1 MNVPNCCEQMWPKA
15 RDLLLLWLFL
25 VLVVIVACEMVI
37 GSHMD
42 VLLGILDYSRESTV
56 FSLNDSLCLDKAQT
70 VLLDRFFL
78 K

>member
-1 MNVPNCCEQMWPKA
+1 M
-15 RDLLLLWLFL
+15 
-25 VLVVIVACEMVI
+25 LVVIVACEMVI

-56 FSLNDSLCLDKAQT
+56 FYLNDSLCLDKAQT